1 MGKLF
6 PRLFS
11 RETDIPR
18 IALISS
24 RVSYV
29 CTRARYTVTTFHTFP
44 SSLLFYIFLSFENCN
59 VTRKEC
65 CERIILLNVQRE
77 REKTRS
83 RYGRIFTKDARGR
96 GGSCRKSRK

>member
-77 REKTRS
+77 REREDAFKVWTNFHE
-83 RYGRIFTKDARGR
+83 GRARQGR
-96 GGSCRKSRK
+96 VV